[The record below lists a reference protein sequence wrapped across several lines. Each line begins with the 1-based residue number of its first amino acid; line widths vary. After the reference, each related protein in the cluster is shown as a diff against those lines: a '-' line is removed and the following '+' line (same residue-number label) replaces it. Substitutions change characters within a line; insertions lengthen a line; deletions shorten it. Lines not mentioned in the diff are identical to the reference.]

1 MIKRTAAALVIGAL
15 VAGSVAV
22 HGVTATA
29 RPASAHPAMGT
40 MSQTIMLGSENMS
53 GVTGVATLTYNPM
66 TKSTTAK
73 LVYKHL
79 HAMSAHPAH
88 FHLGS
93 SCSANGAVAY
103 AFAPLHAGNNG
114 IATETMTFPAKLF
127 GSGVK
132 AHYYINLHQGPSMM
146 GKGGTVVACGVVNNM

>member
-1 MIKRTAAALVIGAL
+1 MIKRTTAVLAIGAL
-15 VAGSVAV
+15 ATGGAAA
-22 HGVTATA
+22 HGATAAA
-29 RPASAHPAMGT
+29 RPASAHPAMRT
-40 MSQTIMLGSENMS
+40 MSQTVMLGSQNMS

-79 HAMSAHPAH
+79 HAMTVHPAH

-114 IATETMTFPAKLF
+114 IATETKTFPAKLF